1 MILLESRDKHIWSI
15 EHKVIAIIKEATFD
29 NNSKIIID
37 MNNEG
42 PCLRSCNFY
51 NILDNISQT
60 FNIDKN
66 RFIIKTCNVEEY
78 HDEYNIEIQNNIWV
92 NQCKKIQNNVDFKKL
107 FSYTVGC
114 FVGKPTW
121 NRLVLLAWLDKFYGK
136 QTLLSCHYT
145 NEAESQKSALQLS
158 EIMHICPDE
167 INTSVEFLNTCPR
180 KITTEGMDYAPK
192 ADINYMISMISFI
205 SRSSYHMIFSEL
217 VCETYYSGLTFFP
230 TEKTF
235 RPIMQLTPTITFG
248 PRGFLSNMQRCGFKT
263 FSNYWDESYD
273 DLQDYERIQAI
284 QSVLKKLF
292 LLDHNELIDMYADML
307 PILIHNKN
315 RLLTMQPEELK
326 LVG

>member
-1 MILLESRDKHIWSI
+1 MISLESRDKRIWHLDKKTI
-15 EHKVIAIIKEATFD
+15 EIVNDAISTTGP
-29 NNSKIIID
+29 III
-37 MNNEG
+37 NLIGEG

-66 RFIIKTCNVEEY
+66 RFIIQTCNVEEY
-78 HDEYNIEIQNNIWV
+78 HDEYNIEIQNNIWIDH
-92 NQCKKIQNNVDFKKL
+92 CKKIQNNVDCKKL

-114 FVGKPTW
+114 FVGKANW
-121 NRLVLLAWLDKFYGK
+121 NRLVLLGWLDKFYSK

-145 NEAESQKSALQLS
+145 SDAESQKSALQLS
-158 EIMHICPDE
+158 EIMYTCPDQ
-167 INTSVEFLNTCPR
+167 INASVKFLKTCPR
-180 KITTEGMDYAPK
+180 KISTEVIDYAPK
-192 ADINYMISMISFI
+192 VDINYIISMISSI

-292 LLDHNELIDMYADML
+292 LLDHKELIDMYADML

-315 RLLTMQPEELK
+315 RLLTMRPEELK

>member
-1 MILLESRDKHIWSI
+1 MILLESRDKQIWNI
-15 EHKVIAIIKEATFD
+15 EYKIIKIIEKAISTTD
-29 NNSKIIID
+29 PIII
-37 MNNEG
+37 NLISEG

-51 NILDNISQT
+51 TMLDSIVET
-60 FNIDKN
+60 FKIDKK
-66 RFIIKTCNVEEY
+66 RFIIQTSNVEEF
-78 HDEYNIEIQNNIWV
+78 HNEYNIEITNNIWGEH
-92 NQCKKIQNNVDFKKL
+92 CKKIQNNVDLKKL
-107 FSYTVGC
+107 FSYTTGC

-121 NRLVLLAWLDKFYGK
+121 NRLVLLGWLDKFYSK
-136 QTLLSCHYT
+136 QTLLSCHYD
-145 NEAESQKSALQLS
+145 NVSDGQKSALQLN
-158 EIMHICPDE
+158 EIMHNCPDE
-167 INTSVEFLNTCPR
+167 IDAAIDFLKTCPR
-180 KITTEGMDYAPK
+180 KITTEEMEYK
-192 ADINYMISMISFI
+192 QKVDINYIISMISAL
-205 SRSSYHMIFSEL
+205 SKSSYHMIFSEL

-292 LLDHNELIDMYADML
+292 LLDHKELTDMYADML

>member
-1 MILLESRDKHIWSI
+1 MILLESRDKQIWNI
-15 EHKVIAIIKEATFD
+15 EYKIIKIIEEAILTTD
-29 NNSKIIID
+29 PIII
-37 MNNEG
+37 NLIKEG

-51 NILDNISQT
+51 DILDTIVET
-60 FNIDKN
+60 FNIDKK
-66 RFIIKTCNVEEY
+66 RFVIQTSNVEEY

-92 NQCKKIQNNVDFKKL
+92 KHCKKTKTNNEIKNSTL
-107 FSYTVGC
+107 YTVGC
-114 FVGKPTW
+114 FVGKANW
-121 NRLVLLAWLDKFYGK
+121 NRLVLLGWLDNFFNEKS
-136 QTLLSCHYT
+136 LLTCHYD
-145 NEAESQKSALQLS
+145 NKSQSQLAALQLN
-158 EIMHICPDE
+158 EIFQICPNE
-167 INTSVEFLNTCPR
+167 IHNTINFLKICPKEISNINMQYDK
-180 KITTEGMDYAPK
+180 KINFEN
-192 ADINYMISMISFI
+192 IISITNEL
-205 SRSSYHMIFSEL
+205 SSLYHRIFLEL

-292 LLDHNELIDMYADML
+292 LLDHNELTDMYADML

-315 RLLTMQPEELK
+315 RLITMQPAELK

>member
-1 MILLESRDKHIWSI
+1 MILLESRDKRIWHLDKKTI
-15 EHKVIAIIKEATFD
+15 EIVNDAISTTGP
-29 NNSKIIID
+29 III
-37 MNNEG
+37 NLIGEG

-66 RFIIKTCNVEEY
+66 RFIIQTCNVEEY
-78 HDEYNIEIQNNIWV
+78 HDEYNIEIQNNIWIDH
-92 NQCKKIQNNVDFKKL
+92 CKKIQTNNEAKNL
-107 FSYTVGC
+107 TLNTVGC
-114 FVGKPTW
+114 FVGKTNW
-121 NRLVLLAWLDKFYGK
+121 NRLVLLGWLDKFFNEK
-136 QTLLSCHYT
+136 SLLTCHY
-145 NEAESQKSALQLS
+145 NNNSQSQLSALELN
-158 EIMHICPDE
+158 EIFQICPDE
-167 INTSVEFLNTCPR
+167 IHAAINFLKICPK
-180 KITTEGMDYAPK
+180 KITN
-192 ADINYMISMISFI
+192 INMHYDKKITFNNIISITNELS
-205 SRSSYHMIFSEL
+205 SSYHMIFSEL

-248 PRGFLSNMQRCGFKT
+248 SRGFLSNMQRCGFKT

-292 LLDHNELIDMYADML
+292 LLDHKELTDMYADML

-315 RLLTMQPEELK
+315 RLLTMQSEELK

>member
-1 MILLESRDKHIWSI
+1 MILLESRDKHIWNI

-29 NNSKIIID
+29 NDSKIIID

-42 PCLRSCNFY
+42 PCLQSCNFY
-51 NILDNISQT
+51 NILDDISQT

-66 RFIIKTCNVEEY
+66 RFIIKTSNVEEY

-107 FSYTVGC
+107 FSHTVGC

-121 NRLVLLAWLDKFYGK
+121 NRLVLLGWLDKFHSK

-145 NEAESQKSALQLS
+145 NESEAQKSALQLS

-167 INTSVEFLNTCPR
+167 INTSVDFLKTCPR
-180 KITTEGMDYAPK
+180 KITTEFVDYTTK
-192 ADINYMISMISFI
+192 VDFNYIISMISSI

-292 LLDHNELIDMYADML
+292 LLDHKELNDMYADML

>member
-1 MILLESRDKHIWSI
+1 MILLESRDKHIWHLEKKTIEIVNYATTSI
-15 EHKVIAIIKEATFD
+15 GP
-29 NNSKIIID
+29 IIISLK
-37 MNNEG
+37 NEG

-51 NILDNISQT
+51 NLLDDISQN

-66 RFIIKTCNVEEY
+66 RFIIQTPNVEEC
-78 HDEYNIEIQNNIWV
+78 HDEYKIEIRNNIWV
-92 NQCKKIQNNVDFKKL
+92 DHCKKLQNSVDLKKL
-107 FSYTVGC
+107 FSYTTGC
-114 FVGKPTW
+114 FVGKPFW
-121 NRLVLLAWLDKFYGK
+121 NRLVLLGWLAKCYGE
-136 QTLLSCHYT
+136 QTLLSCHYD
-145 NEAESQKSALQLS
+145 NVSDGQKSALQLN
-158 EIMHICPDE
+158 EIIHYCPDE
-167 INTSVEFLNTCPR
+167 IGAAIDFLKTCPK
-180 KITTEGMDYAPK
+180 KITN
-192 ADINYMISMISFI
+192 INMHYDKKITFNDLISVINELS
-205 SRSSYHMIFSEL
+205 SSYYMIFSEL

-292 LLDHNELIDMYADML
+292 LLDHKELIDMYADML

-315 RLLTMQPEELK
+315 RLLTMRPEELK